1 MSGMS
6 FFTPVLF
13 KRSRS
18 FAGCLIT
25 HSLRLVLVVGFYILL
40 GFLSDFT
47 EQAHSIE
54 LPGLK
59 CEPFGWGPDGRR
71 LYLCCDEETGE
82 IIKTSCEGTSKWSTT
97 RCEISPNFNF
107 VIVERTD
114 YVKTFR
120 IKKEGTP
127 PREKCVFDISST
139 TSSRLEISINLLN
152 KRKGPITRCEGP
164 DLVEYNAVVTT
175 APDFKCTNLSH
186 VDRSSRKVIKEKD
199 PQCIENCGEPVIVTH
214 RKSWKRKRCFCVK
227 DGFYRVLVEQC
238 GPHGVELV
246 EQLVPCVDNELEF
259 PPVEPC
265 CPGNSHP
272 QCVGKQPGHV
282 VSNACGRDADR
293 PNAVCTLDPASGR
306 CVLDCRCCGRPIE
319 PGRDC
324 NPESFGPLF
333 CKPGQPY
340 TCPDGTPGPG
350 LCPPNCIKQC
360 RCTPCEC
367 PPGVQRPDL
376 GCRETGCP
384 SFNCSEPGRREPIT
398 CPSGRPGERECT
410 PDCQW
415 VPRCD
420 PDNPPPPPR
429 ECPPEP
435 VCYLMPGGRIVN
447 CDWAGR
453 NIVSVQL
460 PCPSVRREPYPRG
473 TVGLPNRFTIKGAS
487 ASNQGS
493 TTFSIWRREYCPQDD
508 QPHIHK
514 LFGFVTASMNPDET
528 VWNMDERS
536 HNIGKTSDNIP
547 TAYRGDG
554 YSNSPDM
561 INRNVADI
569 MAATERQGL
578 RILNE
583 RQGARIHHIYE
594 TSSFDK
600 PETGP
605 GWPVGNAKADP
616 AYQVNVTTRW
626 HVQGQFFYEY
636 VEWSGR
642 FYDGDGNCRDDD
654 IECKCN
660 NSKDCPTEPYY
671 EPCACGTANCTPRPG
686 GGCGRYTGDVKRCNI
701 SCPTIRG
708 PILRKVVSEFYSLP
722 GALDEMRLITRDP
735 TYDRQCGPIAVP
747 IQKVQSVI
755 KR

>member
-1 MSGMS
+1 M
-6 FFTPVLF
+6 
-13 KRSRS
+13 
-18 FAGCLIT
+18 
-25 HSLRLVLVVGFYILL
+25 
-40 GFLSDFT
+40 
-47 EQAHSIE
+47 
-54 LPGLK
+54 
-59 CEPFGWGPDGRR
+59 
-71 LYLCCDEETGE
+71 
-82 IIKTSCEGTSKWSTT
+82 
-97 RCEISPNFNF
+97 
-107 VIVERTD
+107 
-114 YVKTFR
+114 
-120 IKKEGTP
+120 
-127 PREKCVFDISST
+127 
-139 TSSRLEISINLLN
+139 
-152 KRKGPITRCEGP
+152 
-164 DLVEYNAVVTT
+164 
-175 APDFKCTNLSH
+175 
-186 VDRSSRKVIKEKD
+186 
-199 PQCIENCGEPVIVTH
+199 
-214 RKSWKRKRCFCVK
+214 
-227 DGFYRVLVEQC
+227 
-238 GPHGVELV
+238 
-246 EQLVPCVDNELEF
+246 
-259 PPVEPC
+259 
-265 CPGNSHP
+265 
-272 QCVGKQPGHV
+272 
-282 VSNACGRDADR
+282 
-293 PNAVCTLDPASGR
+293 
-306 CVLDCRCCGRPIE
+306 
-319 PGRDC
+319 
-324 NPESFGPLF
+324 
-333 CKPGQPY
+333 
-340 TCPDGTPGPG
+340 
-350 LCPPNCIKQC
+350 
-360 RCTPCEC
+360 
-367 PPGVQRPDL
+367 
-376 GCRETGCP
+376 
-384 SFNCSEPGRREPIT
+384 
-398 CPSGRPGERECT
+398 
-410 PDCQW
+410 
-415 VPRCD
+415 
-420 PDNPPPPPR
+420 
-429 ECPPEP
+429 
-435 VCYLMPGGRIVN
+435 N

-528 VWNMDERS
+528 VWNMDERP
-536 HNIGKTSDNIP
+536 HNVGKTSDNIP

-636 VEWSGR
+636 VEWVGKH
-642 FYDGDGNCRDDD
+642 YDPDRDGACDGNNGEALDR
-654 IECKCN
+654 CKCERAQAQ
-660 NSKDCPTEPYY
+660 CPEEDYF
-671 EPCACGTANCTPRPG
+671 EPCNNCGEGDCQSIPG
-686 GGCGRYTGDVKRCNI
+686 RGCQRNRGRVKKCNI

-747 IQKVQSVI
+747 VQKVQSVI